1 MSRRLSDIPEDGPAQ
16 HEPAQHGPANEHAAP
31 RPYRKSEERR
41 DYEFGEF
48 LHADYAWFIKTVER
62 TDAETIEVTLQ
73 DGRKAVVK
81 RSLNWLAAPIVWLN
95 GQRIVGYDAEFRPA
109 LTSVRWLMMLAI
121 A

>member
-1 MSRRLSDIPEDGPAQ
+1 MAYAINYKSTMARRLSDIPED
-16 HEPAQHGPANEHAAP
+16 EPAAAP
-31 RPYRKSEERR
+31 RLHRKSEERR

-48 LHADYAWFIKTVER
+48 LHADYVWFIKTVER
-62 TDAETIEVTLQ
+62 TDAETIEVALQ

-81 RSLNWLAAPIVWLN
+81 RSLNWIQAPIVWLN
-95 GQRIVGYDAEFRPA
+95 GQRIVGYDAEFSPV

>member
-1 MSRRLSDIPEDGPAQ
+1 MSRRLSDIPEDRPAQ
-16 HEPAQHGPANEHAAP
+16 HEPAAP

-62 TDAETIEVTLQ
+62 TDAETIEVALQ

-81 RSLNWLAAPIVWLN
+81 RSLNWLAAPTVWLN
-95 GQRIVGYDAEFRPA
+95 GQRIVGYDAEFSPA